1 MVVENRTCIVCPRNW
16 TPFMTSAFVA
26 CAVCANWMSALEWS
40 LLLTVRRNNE
50 RHMIFTRSTSP
61 KVTLSKVF
69 LRFSSLIKRASLS
82 LRSSSARLL

>member
-61 KVTLSKVF
+61 KHEKMLNSW
-69 LRFSSLIKRASLS
+69 LGN
-82 LRSSSARLL
+82 RLQACC